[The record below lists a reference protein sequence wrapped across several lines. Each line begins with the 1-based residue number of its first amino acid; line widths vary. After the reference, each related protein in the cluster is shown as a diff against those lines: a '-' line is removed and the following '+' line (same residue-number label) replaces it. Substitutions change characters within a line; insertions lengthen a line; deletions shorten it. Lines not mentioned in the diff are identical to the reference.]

1 MNNCLRKGF
10 DRHSLFAPGLLTFIL
25 LLFASM
31 LNINAQDHKPTRAG
45 KILIP
50 ENYQP
55 KEIADIF
62 AKGAVTYDD
71 MKDRAKHF
79 KFLPGQLVVAT
90 RLDVQKKEVR
100 ARLKEISWSSVLG
113 NDQLKVNR
121 LVLAHEL
128 SSGPTVAIIVFDLP
142 AGLDVFQA
150 MKNLEREERV
160 LWSSPNFYVEGDPRD
175 YTPNDPRYNEQ
186 YHHPL
191 MKNNLAWDITKGSA
205 NVVVAVTD
213 DGVETTHLDLS
224 ANIWT
229 NPGEIPGDGIDN
241 DNNGYI
247 DDVKGWDFDNNN
259 NNPDPNVSSDDHGT
273 HVAGIVAARMDNS
286 TGVSGVAGMSKVM
299 ALQFYGTG
307 GSSWTA
313 ALVAESFAYA
323 VDNGAKILNTSYN
336 IDGFSSDPV
345 FIAGAQYVLDN
356 GVLYFNSA
364 GNNNELNPPRQVIT
378 QSLLVANTTQ
388 TDTRSS
394 SSNYGNGIDVS
405 APGTSIL
412 STITGGAY
420 ANFSGTSMATP
431 AAAGAA
437 ALIWSAFPNLNSYQV
452 AALLLAKADDIST
465 QNPSIPGLLG
475 SGRVNTFAAIT
486 SELAAPR
493 IKAITGLPA
502 NGGGSPDPA
511 TNITVAYNQ
520 VMDPVTVNNPNNFEL
535 RGAGVN
541 NTFNDAD
548 DVIYTLTAAAPYR
561 IGTNFLSYAV
571 SGSLPCGNFKLTI
584 FSNGLKNPF
593 GTALDGDGNG
603 TGGDNYVHTFSIS
616 QGYFLDDDGD
626 GYGTGNPIFGLG
638 CQLPQGYAEN
648 GGDCNDADPLVHPG
662 RPEICNGVDDN
673 CDGLVDFVLQDGGSI
688 TFQNNAAISIP
699 TTGSPGVGS
708 LYPSVI
714 SVNGVVAPVYNVS
727 VKLKKLNHSWVN
739 DVDILLVGP
748 GGEKFI
754 ILSDVGSSS
763 SDPVNAD
770 LTLTDTSSILL
781 NANSTIA
788 TGIFK
793 PSNVGATDVFP
804 APAPA
809 APYNSA
815 APGGSAT
822 FASVF
827 RGINANG
834 NWSLYVVDD
843 AGSDGGSI
851 SEGWELVISTLASA
865 CASLPA
871 PDVSVTQPTCL
882 VAGSI
887 IINSPVATG
896 NTYSIGG
903 AYQLSPV
910 FNALP
915 DGDYQVTVKDA
926 LNNISPATTVTLTT
940 SGGATWFRD
949 FDDDGFG
956 TANISI
962 VSCVQ
967 PAGYV
972 TNSLD
977 CNDNDDTV
985 YPGAPELCDGKD
997 NNCDGSIDEDNGTTW
1012 YQDNDGDGFGD
1023 VSTATVK
1030 CTQPAGYVTNDL
1042 DCNDND
1048 DTVYPGAPELCDG
1061 KDNDCDG
1068 STDEDGGATWFR
1080 DFDDDGFGNL
1090 NSTVISCVQPAGY
1103 VTNDLDCN
1111 DNDDT
1116 VYPGA
1121 PELCDGKDN
1130 DCDGSIDEDGGATW
1144 FRDFDDDG
1152 FGNLNSTV
1160 ISCVQPAGY
1169 VTNDLDCNDNDDTVY
1184 PGAPELCDGKDNDCD
1199 GSTDENMGAV
1209 WYVDNDGDGFGSD
1222 TGSIINCTQPAGY
1235 VANSIDCDDSDDT
1248 VYPGAPELCD
1258 GIDNNCDG
1266 ITDGTPSLP
1275 VVTGLRNAC
1284 EYVGTGQPLL
1294 FVASS
1299 IGADSYQWTVPSTV
1313 NILSGQGTDSLT
1325 VTLLPGFTALANK
1338 QLRVI
1343 AANGCGTSAMY
1354 IHYMLAQAPGAME
1367 QISGITETCSLAGT
1381 GATASYSIPPVT
1393 GANGYVW
1400 TLPAGANMVQN
1411 NGTEVLISFNAG
1423 FVGGEISVI
1432 AVNPCGQSVRP
1443 RRLILT
1449 AGGSPVSQPGLIR
1462 GSTNACVLMPTDGS
1476 PDGIETLY
1484 SVSPVNGA
1492 TGYIWTVPTGAAIVS
1507 HPAGAGVNDTV
1518 ISVRF
1523 TSAFAGGQIT
1533 VAAIG
1538 QCSQSAPRA
1547 LTISSALIPGT
1558 PGAISSTIVEEC
1570 PNRVY
1575 RYSVVAYN
1583 TSYHYWT
1590 VPPGATILS
1599 GQGTSSID
1607 VNFSF
1612 APVSGNISVT
1622 AINGCA
1628 TGKTRSLG
1636 VSMTNCTPP
1645 LPVVS
1650 SAVKGNEEFD
1660 IAVYPNPN
1668 NGNFRILSKTRSL
1681 MMMNLKVFDLFGRT
1695 IWQGRVLPGEQ
1706 INIGNKLPKGTYLL
1720 QVAQENQ
1727 DKTIRMIIH

>member
-1 MNNCLRKGF
+1 M
-10 DRHSLFAPGLLTFIL
+10 
-25 LLFASM
+25 
-31 LNINAQDHKPTRAG
+31 
-45 KILIP
+45 
-50 ENYQP
+50 
-55 KEIADIF
+55 
-62 AKGAVTYDD
+62 
-71 MKDRAKHF
+71 
-79 KFLPGQLVVAT
+79 
-90 RLDVQKKEVR
+90 
-100 ARLKEISWSSVLG
+100 
-113 NDQLKVNR
+113 
-121 LVLAHEL
+121 
-128 SSGPTVAIIVFDLP
+128 
-142 AGLDVFQA
+142 
-150 MKNLEREERV
+150 
-160 LWSSPNFYVEGDPRD
+160 
-175 YTPNDPRYNEQ
+175 
-186 YHHPL
+186 
-191 MKNNLAWDITKGSA
+191 
-205 NVVVAVTD
+205 
-213 DGVETTHLDLS
+213 
-224 ANIWT
+224 
-229 NPGEIPGDGIDN
+229 
-241 DNNGYI
+241 
-247 DDVKGWDFDNNN
+247 
-259 NNPDPNVSSDDHGT
+259 
-273 HVAGIVAARMDNS
+273 
-286 TGVSGVAGMSKVM
+286 
-299 ALQFYGTG
+299 
-307 GSSWTA
+307 
-313 ALVAESFAYA
+313 
-323 VDNGAKILNTSYN
+323 
-336 IDGFSSDPV
+336 
-345 FIAGAQYVLDN
+345 
-356 GVLYFNSA
+356 
-364 GNNNELNPPRQVIT
+364 
-378 QSLLVANTTQ
+378 
-388 TDTRSS
+388 
-394 SSNYGNGIDVS
+394 
-405 APGTSIL
+405 
-412 STITGGAY
+412 
-420 ANFSGTSMATP
+420 
-431 AAAGAA
+431 
-437 ALIWSAFPNLNSYQV
+437 
-452 AALLLAKADDIST
+452 
-465 QNPSIPGLLG
+465 
-475 SGRVNTFAAIT
+475 
-486 SELAAPR
+486 
-493 IKAITGLPA
+493 
-502 NGGGSPDPA
+502 
-511 TNITVAYNQ
+511 
-520 VMDPVTVNNPNNFEL
+520 
-535 RGAGVN
+535 
-541 NTFNDAD
+541 
-548 DVIYTLTAAAPYR
+548 
-561 IGTNFLSYAV
+561 
-571 SGSLPCGNFKLTI
+571 
-584 FSNGLKNPF
+584 
-593 GTALDGDGNG
+593 
-603 TGGDNYVHTFSIS
+603 
-616 QGYFLDDDGD
+616 
-626 GYGTGNPIFGLG
+626 
-638 CQLPQGYAEN
+638 
-648 GGDCNDADPLVHPG
+648 
-662 RPEICNGVDDN
+662 
-673 CDGLVDFVLQDGGSI
+673 
-688 TFQNNAAISIP
+688 
-699 TTGSPGVGS
+699 
-708 LYPSVI
+708 
-714 SVNGVVAPVYNVS
+714 
-727 VKLKKLNHSWVN
+727 
-739 DVDILLVGP
+739 
-748 GGEKFI
+748 
-754 ILSDVGSSS
+754 
-763 SDPVNAD
+763 
-770 LTLTDTSSILL
+770 
-781 NANSTIA
+781 
-788 TGIFK
+788 
-793 PSNVGATDVFP
+793 
-804 APAPA
+804 
-809 APYNSA
+809 
-815 APGGSAT
+815 
-822 FASVF
+822 
-827 RGINANG
+827 
-834 NWSLYVVDD
+834 
-843 AGSDGGSI
+843 
-851 SEGWELVISTLASA
+851 
-865 CASLPA
+865 
-871 PDVSVTQPTCL
+871 
-882 VAGSI
+882 
-887 IINSPVATG
+887 
-896 NTYSIGG
+896 
-903 AYQLSPV
+903 
-910 FNALP
+910 
-915 DGDYQVTVKDA
+915 
-926 LNNISPATTVTLTT
+926 
-940 SGGATWFRD
+940 
-949 FDDDGFG
+949 
-956 TANISI
+956 
-962 VSCVQ
+962 
-967 PAGYV
+967 
-972 TNSLD
+972 
-977 CNDNDDTV
+977 
-985 YPGAPELCDGKD
+985 
-997 NNCDGSIDEDNGTTW
+997 
-1012 YQDNDGDGFGD
+1012 
-1023 VSTATVK
+1023 
-1030 CTQPAGYVTNDL
+1030 
-1042 DCNDND
+1042 
-1048 DTVYPGAPELCDG
+1048 
-1061 KDNDCDG
+1061 
-1068 STDEDGGATWFR
+1068 
-1080 DFDDDGFGNL
+1080 
-1090 NSTVISCVQPAGY
+1090 
-1103 VTNDLDCN
+1103 
-1111 DNDDT
+1111 
-1116 VYPGA
+1116 
-1121 PELCDGKDN
+1121 
-1130 DCDGSIDEDGGATW
+1130 
-1144 FRDFDDDG
+1144 
-1152 FGNLNSTV
+1152 
-1160 ISCVQPAGY
+1160 QPAGY